1 MTVSEIIDEIFDN
14 GLEIEIYKELSRRII
29 ENYETLKNN
38 NHHLKKINKIARKIA
53 IENPDAKN
61 AIEGIKALL
70 ED

>member
-1 MTVSEIIDEIFDN
+1 MTIQEIIGEIFDSA
-14 GLEIEIYKELSRRII
+14 LEIEMYKELSRRII

-53 IENPDAKN
+53 TENPDAKN
-61 AIEGIKALL
+61 AVEAIKELL